1 MYSDSMVLVFPLRSR
16 LSSTGKC
23 FAPSIL
29 MRRMLIQM
37 YSDSLVLAFPLRPRL
52 FSTRQALRALY
63 LHAPYAYPNAV
74 ILWC

>member
-1 MYSDSMVLVFPLRSR
+1 
-16 LSSTGKC
+16 
-23 FAPSIL
+23 